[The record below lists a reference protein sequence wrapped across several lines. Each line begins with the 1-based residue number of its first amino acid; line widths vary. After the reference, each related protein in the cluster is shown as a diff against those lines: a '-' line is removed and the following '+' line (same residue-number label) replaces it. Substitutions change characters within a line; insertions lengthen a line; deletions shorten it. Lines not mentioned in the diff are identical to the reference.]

1 MVQQITINQAAK
13 ISEEQI
19 LQASYPDPP
28 QLIVSKI
35 PISRLN
41 TAKGRVYYQRDVKV
55 DDRVYIYSS
64 TTVLSNTLT
73 KGIGFDMW
81 LGNAVSYKDAMQY
94 ANERAFLGTM
104 THAMIMYL
112 LWGEEV
118 NTKTGFYNDDTG
130 EIASVPD
137 EVKLRLQGFIDFYKD
152 MQPEPIASEISL
164 FCPDLDD
171 DGELLFPWAGTA
183 DQILKM
189 PDGKIWLVDI
199 KTGKDYPKDH
209 ELQLTSYKLLW
220 DHIYGK
226 EHGEIDIVACLYL
239 NSKGKYKL
247 KKYKFVPYNWYNV
260 YENFEYMVRD
270 GRGSMPTIKEKEV
283 LPDVYSIKE
292 QEIK

>member
-1 MVQQITINQAAK
+1 MVKQITINQAAK
-13 ISEEQI
+13 LSEEQI

-28 QLIVSKI
+28 QLLISKI
-35 PISRLN
+35 PISRLD
-41 TAKGRVYYQRDVKV
+41 TAKGRVYYQRDINVE
-55 DDRVYIYSS
+55 DRVYIYSS
-64 TTVLSNTLT
+64 TTVLSNTLN

-81 LGNAVSYKDAMQY
+81 LGNALSYKDAMLY
-94 ANERAFLGTM
+94 ANERAFIGTM

-118 NTKTGFYNDDTG
+118 DTTTGFYNEDTR
-130 EIASVPD
+130 EIAPVPD
-137 EVKLRLQGFIDFYKD
+137 EVKLRLQGFIEFYKT
-152 MQPEPIASEISL
+152 MLPEPIATEISL

-226 EHGEIDIVACLYL
+226 EHGEIDIIACLYL

-270 GRGSMPTIKEKEV
+270 GRGSMPKIKEKEE
-283 LPDVYSIKE
+283 LPTIYSIKGE
-292 QEIK
+292 KK

>member
-1 MVQQITINQAAK
+1 MAQQVT
-13 ISEEQI
+13 EEQI

-28 QLIVSKI
+28 QLITSKI

-41 TAKGRVYYQRDVKV
+41 TAKGRVYYQREVKV
-55 DDRVYIYSS
+55 EDRVYIYSS

-81 LGNAVSYKDAMQY
+81 LGNAVSYKDAMLY
-94 ANERAFLGTM
+94 GNERAFLGTM

-118 NTKTGFYNDDTG
+118 DTKTGFYNDDTG
-130 EIASVPD
+130 EIASIPD
-137 EVKLRLQGFIDFYKD
+137 EVKLRLQGFIEFYKT
-152 MQPEPIASEISL
+152 MLPEPIATEISL
-164 FCPDLDD
+164 YCDDRDD

-189 PDGKIWLVDI
+189 PDGKIWLIDI

-292 QEIK
+292 KESEDGIKQ